1 MYCTSPRAISLNFR
15 NSAFLLLS
23 LDQGHGLRLSVKSI
37 LPLKGGMGRITSG
50 SMRTRI
56 QDYMKILRDTFRAA
70 LKEDELQEAFDQ
82 LWPTWSA
89 EMAAMIYAEVL
100 SALDLLI
107 LTATVDNRR
116 EIMKIQQRLH
126 EEKAR

>member
-1 MYCTSPRAISLNFR
+1 
-15 NSAFLLLS
+15 
-23 LDQGHGLRLSVKSI
+23 
-37 LPLKGGMGRITSG
+37 MGRITSG

-56 QDYMKILRDTFRAA
+56 QDYMKMLKDTFRAA

-82 LWPTWSA
+82 LWPTWSS

-100 SALDLLI
+100 TALDLLI

-116 EIMKIQQRLH
+116 EIVKIQQILKASRL
-126 EEKAR
+126 R

>member
-1 MYCTSPRAISLNFR
+1 MFISQI
-15 NSAFLLLS
+15 AFA
-23 LDQGHGLRLSVKSI
+23 
-37 LPLKGGMGRITSG
+37 PKGGMGRITSG

-56 QDYMKILRDTFRAA
+56 QDYMKMLRDTFRAA

-82 LWPTWSA
+82 LWPTWST

-116 EIMKIQQRLH
+116 EIMKIQQRLR
-126 EEKAR
+126 EEKPR

>member
-1 MYCTSPRAISLNFR
+1 MKMLR
-15 NSAFLLLS
+15 N
-23 LDQGHGLRLSVKSI
+23 
-37 LPLKGGMGRITSG
+37 
-50 SMRTRI
+50 
-56 QDYMKILRDTFRAA
+56 TFKAA

-82 LWPTWSA
+82 LWPTWSS

-116 EIMKIQQRLH
+116 EIEKIKKELRN
-126 EEKAR
+126 